1 MQTSLRQ
8 KPSGQIPVVDR
19 TGITLVEV
27 LVAIFIIGVGLLA
40 LLTLFPL
47 GALELAQAIKD
58 DRAGT
63 IAAEAQVLGEVGLEL
78 LGRTSQF
85 LDDASEGNVDRQEA
99 AALEAKFQDLADAA
113 TIIELQL
120 LELRPSVPKPRVRP
134 KVEVLLAQ
142 VRAIERG
149 LRSMSTLFEMLA
161 EGTPATD
168 Q

>member
-1 MQTSLRQ
+1 MKVSFRQ
-8 KPSGQIPVVDR
+8 KPRVRIHGADR
-19 TGITLVEV
+19 TAITLVEV

-63 IAAEAQVLGEVGLEL
+63 IAAESQVLSDAGLEV
-78 LGRTSQF
+78 LGRTSDF
-85 LDDASEGNVDRQEA
+85 LDEASQGNVDRQEA
-99 AALEAKFQDLADAA
+99 AALQLQYEDLADAA
-113 TIIELQL
+113 TVIEGQL
-120 LELRPSVPKPRVRP
+120 LELRPSVPKRRVRP

-149 LRSMSTLFEMLA
+149 LRSMSALFGMLA
-161 EGTPATD
+161 EGTPN

>member
-1 MQTSLRQ
+1 MKTSSWW
-8 KPSGQIPVVDR
+8 KPCGRIHVADR
-19 TGITLVEV
+19 GGITLVEV

-63 IAAEAQVLGEVGLEL
+63 IATEARVLGEAGLEL
-78 LGRTSQF
+78 LGRTSEF
-85 LDDASEGNVDRQEA
+85 LDEASQGNVDRQEA
-99 AALEAKFQDLADAA
+99 AALEVKFQDLAEAA
-113 TIIELQL
+113 TIIEMQL
-120 LELRPSVPKPRVRP
+120 LELRPSVPKRRVRP

-142 VRAIERG
+142 ARAIERG
-149 LRSMSTLFEMLA
+149 LRSMSTLFGTLA
-161 EGTPATD
+161 EGDTSPN

>member
-1 MQTSLRQ
+1 MQTSSWR
-8 KPSGQIPVVDR
+8 KPCGRIHAADR
-19 TGITLVEV
+19 AGVTLVEV

-58 DRAGT
+58 DRAAT
-63 IAAEAQVLGEVGLEL
+63 IAAEAQVLGEAGLEL
-78 LGRTSQF
+78 LGRTGDF
-85 LDDASEGNVDRQEA
+85 LDEASQGNVDRQEA
-99 AALEAKFQDLADAA
+99 AVLEVKFQDLADAA

-120 LELRPSVPKPRVRP
+120 LELRPSVPKRRARP

-149 LRSMSTLFEMLA
+149 LRSMSTLFGMLA
-161 EGTPATD
+161 EGTPN